1 VEMWMNS
8 NRLLGIVLSVLGLGV
23 AVLASLWLAAQVSA
37 EQMTTGG
44 ALVGAGLAFV
54 PVILLIGAG
63 IYLYIRGGGEAEQQS
78 VMQKQ
83 RRLMDV
89 ISSRGQVT
97 VEDVALE
104 IGVPV
109 SELKEMVHQLVG
121 LQVFSGYVN
130 WSEGTLY
137 SVEADQLR
145 ELKQCKNCGGELKL
159 AGKGVVTCPFC
170 GTEYFLR

>member
-1 VEMWMNS
+1 MNS
-8 NRLLGIVLSVLGLGV
+8 NRTLGIVLSLLGLGL
-23 AVLASLWLAAQVSA
+23 AVLASLWLASQVSA
-37 EQMTTGG
+37 EQLSAGG
-44 ALVGAGLAFV
+44 ALIGATLAFV
-54 PVILLIGAG
+54 PVILLIGGG
-63 IYLYIRGGGEAEQQS
+63 IYLFIKGGGEVEQQS
-78 VMQKQ
+78 TMQKQ

-89 ISSRGQVT
+89 IRSRGQVT

-130 WSEGTLY
+130 WADGTLY